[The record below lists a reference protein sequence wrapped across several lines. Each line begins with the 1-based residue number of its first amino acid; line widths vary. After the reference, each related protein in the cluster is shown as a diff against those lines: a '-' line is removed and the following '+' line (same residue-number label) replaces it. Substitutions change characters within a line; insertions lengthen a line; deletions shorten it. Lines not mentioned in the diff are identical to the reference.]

1 MNISQQ
7 IVEYANS
14 LFDVAVVS
22 RFSDRESLLILGLES
37 TPERDL
43 DEFGRADGQIQ
54 MYGFEKH
61 IGPKLESV
69 LDFIRAKGS
78 SAEPIGRC
86 GYPRKGEVNLKDKAI
101 SAGLGKRGK
110 STVVLH
116 PDYGTRL
123 RFAAIRI
130 GAALEPIISYSPP
143 PEDQSPYC
151 AGCSICI
158 DICPVNALEPYR
170 MPDTS
175 ICLSNMT
182 LIAEKQGRL
191 IPCDICLHQCPAD
204 QRRS

>member
-1 MNISQQ
+1 MNISRQ

-14 LFDVAVVS
+14 LFDVAGVS
-22 RFSDRESLLILGLES
+22 RFSDTESLLILGLES

-43 DEFGRADGQIQ
+43 DEFGRADGQTQ

-61 IGPKLESV
+61 IKPRLES
-69 LDFIRAKGS
+69 LLGFIQASGF

-110 STVVLH
+110 STVILH

-123 RFAAIRI
+123 RFSAIRI
-130 GAALEPIISYSPP
+130 GAVLEPTISSSPP
-143 PEDQSPYC
+143 PEDESPFC
-151 AGCSICI
+151 DGCSICI
-158 DICPVNALEPYR
+158 DICPVYALEPYR

-175 ICLSNMT
+175 ICLSNT
-182 LIAEKQGRL
+182 SLIAAERGRL
-191 IPCDICLHQCPAD
+191 IPCDICLHQCPTD
-204 QRRS
+204 NRRP